1 MLHFQNLFGK
11 IYYHFMKGDEIMKFT
26 KKIIAVIMAV
36 LMVSCVLS
44 VFASAEADTTLQFGE
59 DGKFKIMMFADSQ
72 DDEELE
78 ETTVQLMKEAL
89 ATYKPDLVVFM
100 GDNSV
105 APGEKQADAIA
116 AIVAPVVEAG
126 VPFTVVFGNHDQEQ
140 GVPNEYL
147 LAEYQKYPGCLAVDV
162 DPDLYGCGNH
172 NLTILSSDGSKV
184 AFNLWMIDSG
194 TSTAETEGYDYVRED
209 QINWYKST
217 AAALAAA
224 NGGEVVPAMS
234 FQHIIVPE
242 VYDALGMPKI
252 PFGLAEWTFEGQSY
266 LPIPNFGSFTGYL
279 FEPPCPSHYNG
290 GQFDAWVET
299 GDVMATFYG
308 HDHIN
313 DFTTSWKGIDI
324 TTVPTVGCNS
334 YSNDINRGVGLIT
347 LDESDLSTYEYEA
360 LRMYD
365 FALAEGSEIL
375 DCDGALSKFSY
386 QFYKLLDGF
395 LAKLHELAAGF
406 SLPVFG

>member
-1 MLHFQNLFGK
+1 
-11 IYYHFMKGDEIMKFT
+11 MKLT
-26 KKIIAVIMAV
+26 KKVLAVALAM
-36 LMVSCVLS
+36 LMLAATFAMTAYANVSDYILK
-44 VFASAEADTTLQFGE
+44 FNE
-59 DGKFKIMMFADSQ
+59 DGKFTIMMFADSQ

-78 ETTVQLMKEAL
+78 ETTAQLMREAL
-89 ATYKPDLVVFM
+89 AAYTPDLVIYM

-140 GVPNEYL
+140 GVPNEDL
-147 LAEYQKYPGCLAVDV
+147 LKEYQKYPGCLAYDAV
-162 DPDLYGCGNH
+162 PSLYGCGNH
-172 NLTILSSDGSKV
+172 NLPILASNGLGI
-184 AFNLWMIDSG
+184 AFNLWFVDSG
-194 TSTAETEGYDYVRED
+194 TSTEEAGGYDYVRED
-209 QINWYKST
+209 QINWYKDT
-217 AAALAAA
+217 AKALSLL

-242 VYDALGMPKI
+242 VYDALGMMKI
-252 PFGLAEWTFEGQSY
+252 PVGIGEWTFDGQAY
-266 LPIPNFGSFTGYL
+266 LPIPNFGSFTGFL
-279 FEPPCPSHYNG
+279 FEPPCPSHING

-308 HDHIN
+308 HDHVN
-313 DFTTSWKGIDI
+313 DFTTTYEGIDI

-347 LDESDLSTYEYEA
+347 LDENDLSTYEYEA

-365 FALAEGSEIL
+365 FALAEGSQIL
-375 DCDGALSKFSY
+375 DCEGALSKTSY
-386 QFYKLLDGF
+386 QFNKFMDTF
-395 LAKLHELAAGF
+395 LTKLHELVSGF
-406 SLPVFG
+406 SLPSFGK

>member
-1 MLHFQNLFGK
+1 MYNIFAF
-11 IYYHFMKGDEIMKFT
+11 YMKGDEIMKLT
-26 KKIIAVIMAV
+26 KKILAV
-36 LMVSCVLS
+36 LMAALMVSFVLP
-44 VFASAEADTTLQFGE
+44 VFASADDASVLQFNE
-59 DGKFKIMMFADSQ
+59 DGKFTIMMFADSQ
-72 DDEELE
+72 DDENLE

-89 ATYKPDLVVFM
+89 AAYTPDLVIFM
-100 GDNSV
+100 GDNST
-105 APGEKQADAIA
+105 AAGELQADAIA

-147 LAEYQKYPGCLAVDV
+147 LNEYQKYEGCLAVDAV
-162 DPDLYGCGNH
+162 PELYGCGNH
-172 NLTILSSDGSKV
+172 NLEILSSDGTKT
-184 AFNLWMIDSG
+184 AFNLWFVDSG
-194 TSTAETEGYDYVRED
+194 TTTEATEGYDYVRED
-209 QINWYKST
+209 QINWYKET
-217 AAALAAA
+217 AAALAEK
-224 NGGEVVPAMS
+224 NNGEVVPAMS

-242 VYDALGMPKI
+242 VYDALGMIKI
-252 PFGLAEWTFEGQSY
+252 PVGLGEWTFEGQSY
-266 LPIPNFGSFTGYL
+266 LPIPNFGAFTGYL

-299 GDVMATFYG
+299 GDVIATFYG

-313 DFTTSWKGIDI
+313 DFTTTYKGIDI

-347 LDESDLSTYEYEA
+347 LDESDLTTYEYEA

-375 DCDGALSKFSY
+375 NCDGALSKFSY
-386 QFYKLLDGF
+386 QFNKLMDKVLT
-395 LAKLHELAAGF
+395 KLHEMVSGF
-406 SLPVFG
+406 SFPAFG

>member
-1 MLHFQNLFGK
+1 
-11 IYYHFMKGDEIMKFT
+11 MKLT
-26 KKIIAVIMAV
+26 KKVFAVILAM
-36 LMVSCVLS
+36 LMLTATFVLS
-44 VFASAEADTTLQFGE
+44 ASADASDYTLKFDENGE
-59 DGKFKIMMFADSQ
+59 FKIMMFADSQ
-72 DDEELE
+72 DDDELE
-78 ETTVQLMKEAL
+78 ETTLQLMKEAL
-89 ATYKPDLVVFM
+89 ATYEPDLVIYM

-147 LAEYQKYPGCLAVDV
+147 LNEYQKYAGCLAVDV

-172 NLTILSSDGSKV
+172 NLTILSSDGTKT

-194 TSTAETEGYDYVRED
+194 TSTEEAGGYDYVRED
-209 QINWYKST
+209 QINWYKET
-217 AAALAAA
+217 AAALAAE

-242 VYDALGMPKI
+242 VYDALGMIKI
-252 PFGLAEWTFEGQSY
+252 PFGLSEWTFEGQAY
-266 LPIPNFGSFTGYL
+266 LPVPNFGSYTGYL
-279 FEPPCPSHYNG
+279 FEPPCPSHING
-290 GQFDAWVET
+290 GQMDAWLET
-299 GDVMATFYG
+299 GDVIATFYG

-313 DFTTSWKGIDI
+313 DFTTNYKGVDI

-334 YSNDINRGVGLIT
+334 YSNDLNRGVGLIT
-347 LDESDLSTYEYEA
+347 LDENDLSTYEYEA

-365 FALAEGSEIL
+365 FALAEDSEIL
-375 DCDGALSKFSY
+375 NCDGALSKFEY
-386 QFYKLLDGF
+386 QLNKFFDAF
-395 LAKLHELAAGF
+395 LTKLHNLVSSF
-406 SLPVFG
+406 SFSFGI